1 MQNIWFFVVEI
12 DVNTIEDSDQTLLN
26 LFLTDARTKAIC
38 FAKKCWNYVYTSAI
52 LGTPPHNCCNKVFTA
67 EFIGNES
74 PATRY
79 INEQLFQKMQKDTKT
94 IPFDMFPEYNKQQTI
109 WIAITFDAHFQKTL
123 RLLLLKK
130 YCNQKIPQKM
140 HVLRQFHIQQKIC
153 NMNWY
158 PGGWAAMD
166 FQFWYVLLMFC

>member
-38 FAKKCWNYVYTSAI
+38 FAKNCWNYVYTSAI
-52 LGTPPHNCCNKVFTA
+52 LGTPPHNCCNKMFTA

-74 PATRY
+74 PDTIHKWTTISENAKRY
-79 INEQLFQKMQKDTKT
+79 KNNT
-94 IPFDMFPEYNKQQTI
+94 IRYVSGIQPSTNHMNCYYFWCPLSENTSL
-109 WIAITFDAHFQKTL
+109 AIV
-123 RLLLLKK
+123 KK
-130 YCNQKIPQKM
+130 ILQPTNPAESAF
-140 HVLRQFHIQQKIC
+140 LRQFHIQQKIC